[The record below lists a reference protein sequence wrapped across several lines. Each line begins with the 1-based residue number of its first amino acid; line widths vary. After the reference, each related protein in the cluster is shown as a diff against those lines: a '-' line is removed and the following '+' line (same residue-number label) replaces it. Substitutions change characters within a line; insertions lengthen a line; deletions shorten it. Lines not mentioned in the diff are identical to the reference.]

1 MHKIYVNTSIFHIYC
16 HKIMYKSII
25 KNFKFVKIYA
35 HTYRLYLAPSIRL
48 DYHRAIRLV
57 LFIINV

>member
-1 MHKIYVNTSIFHIYC
+1 
-16 HKIMYKSII
+16 MYKSII
-25 KNFKFVKIYA
+25 KNFKFIKIYA